1 MAVSTRRA
9 PAQALSAPDPA
20 VRWLTSAAAR
30 DRDVVGA
37 KAANLAN
44 AADHGLPIVEGFA
57 VPVTEVAAH
66 GDMPPAGIEDAWA
79 RLSVQGRLPL
89 VVRSSAPNED
99 GDATSMAGVFESVV
113 DVVGWVAFVRA
124 YARVVRSAGGGDM
137 AVLVQRHLDPE
148 LSGVLFGV
156 DPVSGRTDRIVIAA
170 VAGGPQLLVSGAVQ
184 GRRTSLDRAGRVRE
198 VDGDPDPVLGSA
210 ERLRLLALARRART
224 VFGGPQ
230 DIEWAIVDR
239 RLVLL
244 QSRPVTA
251 TARRGEGPLL
261 GPGPIAET
269 FPQALSPLEQELWIP
284 PLQQATRHVL
294 TLTGAASKRRLRRSE
309 LVTVIEAQAVADLE
323 LFGDVRPRSRARA
336 LLDPRPHLRHLAVSW
351 QVGRLR
357 GALATL
363 SGQVLDDI
371 DHELAALSPV
381 ADLDDRALLRILDN
395 ATAYLRTL
403 HGYEM
408 LTGTLLDDAGQPGA
422 AIALRAIAEG
432 QSLGWSDE
440 DIVARH
446 PAALAVLPAAL
457 GPRPPLPRVSLA
469 EAPTPG
475 PLGRREELR
484 LRIRWVHELTRIV
497 VGEIGT
503 RLVVRG
509 ALSDPAHVSRLS
521 RRELGVALRGGP
533 VPDRPPSAAPVPLPS
548 RFRLAADGTVVAEA
562 SDHRAGGVGAGGGR
576 GTGRVAFT
584 DPAIGDVLVVR
595 HLDPA
600 LAPLLPR
607 LAGLVAETGSPLSH
621 LAILAR
627 ENGVPCVVGLA
638 GARDQVAPGAV
649 VVVDGRA
656 GAMQVVAGDAEV
668 VLP

>member
-1 MAVSTRRA
+1 MAVTTRRA
-9 PAQALSAPDPA
+9 PAPA
-20 VRWLTSAAAR
+20 AADQSVRWLTDASAR
-30 DRDVVGA
+30 RRDVVGA
-37 KAANLAN
+37 KAANLAM
-44 AADHGLPIVEGFA
+44 AAFDGLPIVEGFA
-57 VPVTEVAAH
+57 IPVVEVTASP
-66 GDMPPAGIEDAWA
+66 DLPPAGVERAWA
-79 RLSVQGRLPL
+79 RLSAQGRVPL
-89 VVRSSAPNED
+89 VVRSSAPSED
-99 GDATSMAGVFESVV
+99 GGASSMAGVFDSVV
-113 DVVGWVAFVRA
+113 GVVGWAGFTRA
-124 YARVVRSAGGGDM
+124 YAHVVRSARGGDM

-156 DPVSGRTDRIVIAA
+156 DPVSGRTDRVVIAA

-198 VDGDPDPVLGSA
+198 VDGDPAPVLGSA
-210 ERLRLLALARRART
+210 DRLRLLALARRARL

-244 QSRPVTA
+244 QSRPVTT

-269 FPQALSPLEQELWIP
+269 FPHALSPLEQELWIP

-294 TLTGAASKRRLRRSE
+294 TLTGAASRRRLRRSE
-309 LVTVIEAQAVADLE
+309 VVAVVEDQAVADLE
-323 LFGDVRPRSRARA
+323 LFGEARPRSRARA
-336 LLDPRPHLRHLAVSW
+336 RLDPRPHLRHLAVSW

-357 GALATL
+357 GALIAL
-363 SGQVLDDI
+363 SAHVLDEVDR
-371 DHELAALSPV
+371 ELGDLPPA
-381 ADLDDRALLRILDN
+381 ADLDDRALLRVLDN

-408 LTGTLLDDAGQPGA
+408 LAGTLLDDAGQPGA
-422 AIALRAIAEG
+422 AAALRAIAEG
-432 QSLGWSDE
+432 QALGWSDD
-440 DIVARH
+440 DIVARQ
-446 PAALAVLPAAL
+446 PVALAVLPPAL
-457 GPRPPLPRVSLA
+457 GPRPPLPRVALA
-469 EAPTPG
+469 EAPPPG

-484 LRIRWVHELTRIV
+484 LRIRWIHELMRVV
-497 VGEIGT
+497 VGELAT

-509 ALSDPAHVSRLS
+509 ALSDAAHVAQLS

-533 VPDRPPSAAPVPLPS
+533 VPDRRPSPTPVPLPA
-548 RFRLAADGTVVAEA
+548 RFRLAADGTVVAEVG
-562 SDHRAGGVGAGGGR
+562 DGRAGGVGAGGGR
-576 GTGRVAFT
+576 GTGRVAFA
-584 DPAIGDVLVVR
+584 DPAIGEVLVVR

-627 ENGVPCVVGLA
+627 EHGVPCVVGLA

-656 GAMQVVAGDAEV
+656 GTMQVVAGDTEV